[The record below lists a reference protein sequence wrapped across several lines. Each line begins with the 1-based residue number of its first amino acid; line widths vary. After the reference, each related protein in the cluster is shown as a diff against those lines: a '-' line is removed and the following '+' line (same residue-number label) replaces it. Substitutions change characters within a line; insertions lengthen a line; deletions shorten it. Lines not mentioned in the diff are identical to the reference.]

1 MPLPRSRPLRRE
13 AGKISWRGGLLGKI
27 QMPAREEGGG
37 GNAILSQQSRDGT
50 AWRGAREVG
59 RAAGELKSGERP
71 PFQLPASPS
80 TIPLGQSG
88 PWCLLLCWWMERAGE
103 GGGGREVVPGQGAGP
118 LATQGALT
126 LPAGPAGG
134 QGAPRSQQMSQCGSK
149 ELKFPV
155 PRPQAQ

>member
-1 MPLPRSRPLRRE
+1 MGLP
-13 AGKISWRGGLLGKI
+13 GG
-27 QMPAREEGGG
+27 
-37 GNAILSQQSRDGT
+37 
-50 AWRGAREVG
+50 GAREVG

-88 PWCLLLCWWMERAGE
+88 PWRLLLCWWMERAGE
-103 GGGGREVVPGQGAGP
+103 GGGGREVVPGQRAGP

-126 LPAGPAGG
+126 LPAGPARG